1 MSKEAYKRWYES
13 NKDKAR
19 EQKRAIMKRLRAE
32 NPEKYASQ
40 SRKAKEKLRQSVL
53 NAHGRACAI
62 CGFENEHALT
72 LDHIL
77 NNGAEERKEVGERG
91 VYYRSLIPENKSE
104 YRILCMNCQF
114 IERRKVGRQNQWPR
128 WHSGNLPGVL

>member
-1 MSKEAYKRWYES
+1 MSKEAYKRWYEA

-19 EQKRAIMKRLRAE
+19 AQKRIIMKRLRAE

-53 NAHGRACAI
+53 DVHGRSCAI
-62 CGFENEHALT
+62 CGFANEYALT

-77 NNGAEERKEVGERG
+77 NNGAEERSAIGERG
-91 VYYRSLIPENKSE
+91 VYRRSLDPENKSE
-104 YRILCMNCQF
+104 YRVLCMNCQF
-114 IERRKVGRQNQWPR
+114 IERRKASRQNQWR
-128 WHSGNLPGVL
+128 QAHSAF